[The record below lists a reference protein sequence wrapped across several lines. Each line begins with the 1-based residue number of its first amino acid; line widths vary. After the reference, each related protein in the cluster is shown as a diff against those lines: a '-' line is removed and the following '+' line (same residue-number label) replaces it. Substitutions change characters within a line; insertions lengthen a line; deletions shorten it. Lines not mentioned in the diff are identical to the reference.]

1 MNEELIETGLEQAPS
16 QAKKSGFIAI
26 VGRPNVGKST
36 LMNHIIGQKVS
47 ITSRKAQTT
56 RHRILGILT
65 EPSLQTQFVFVDTP
79 GFQKQYM
86 NELNRIMNRTVTQT
100 LGDVNVILFVIE
112 ATHFDKRD
120 AIVLSLLPKNIPV
133 ILVLNKVDKIK
144 EKAQLL
150 AFIET
155 LGEKTAHFPFHA
167 IVPLSAKNSRLERL
181 MPLLTAVQA
190 HLPETDV
197 YYYEE
202 DDITDRSEK
211 FLAAELIREKLFRL
225 LGDEIPYSTSV
236 IIDHFETIRGLKRVF
251 ASILVDKD
259 NQKAIL
265 LGKKGE
271 KMKLIATQSRLDME
285 NLFQSKV
292 YLEVFVKV
300 RSGWADDTQMLK
312 QLGYE

>member
-1 MNEELIETGLEQAPS
+1 MNEALIENTVAQNPPN
-16 QAKKSGFIAI
+16 KKSGFIAI

-36 LMNHIIGQKVS
+36 LMNHLIGQKVS

-133 ILVLNKVDKIK
+133 ILVLNKVDKVK
-144 EKAQLL
+144 EKGQLL
-150 AFIET
+150 NFIET
-155 LGEKTAHFPFHA
+155 IGEKTANFPFHA

-190 HLPETDV
+190 QLPETDV

-236 IIDHFETIRGLKRVF
+236 IIDHFETTRGLKRVF

>member
-133 ILVLNKVDKIK
+133 ILVLNKVDKVK

>member
-1 MNEELIETGLEQAPS
+1 MNDELIETSLVQES
-16 QAKKSGFIAI
+16 TKHCGFVAI

-36 LMNHIIGQKVS
+36 LMNHLIGQKIS

-65 EPSLQTQFVFVDTP
+65 EPHLNTQFVFVDTP
-79 GFQKQYM
+79 GFQKQYL
-86 NELNRIMNRTVTQT
+86 NELNRMMNRTVTQT
-100 LGDVNVILFVIE
+100 LSDVNAILFVIE
-112 ATHFDKRD
+112 ATHFDRRD
-120 AIVLSLLPKNIPV
+120 AIVLSLLPKDIPV
-133 ILVLNKVDKIK
+133 VLVLNKVDKIK
-144 EKAQLL
+144 DKAELL
-150 AFIET
+150 SFIDS
-155 LGEKTAHFPFHA
+155 LGEKTDHFPFHS
-167 IVPLSAKNSRLERL
+167 IVPVSAKNGNLERL
-181 MPLLTAVQA
+181 QPLLKAIRNL
-190 HLPETDV
+190 LPESET
-197 YYYEE
+197 YYYNE

-211 FLAAELIREKLFRL
+211 FIASELIREKLFRL

-236 IIDHFETIRGLKRVF
+236 VIDHFETTRGLKRIF

-285 NLFQSKV
+285 NVFQSKV

-300 RSGWADDTQMLK
+300 RSGWADDSQMLK